1 MCGGQAIGWCW
12 INGHIKNDLSF
23 LDIKPVS
30 RFAQAG
36 GGFFLLTTFAN
47 LSKFSPSFAAA
58 ASGTIRA
65 MNKLTLSPGAA
76 PVKILVVDDHPN
88 TATTLARAIA
98 QLGNGV
104 HVVSATSG
112 REALAQ
118 VDDGAAD
125 ILITDM
131 IMPEMTGLELIEKLN
146 AHSAGRPA
154 FSFLMTAYDVPG
166 LKVTARRLKVKDVIV
181 KPVQPERICQIITE
195 AIDEMNQVK
204 PITQQR
210 ATQKKFSILIVDDLA
225 DNLTLLARYLE
236 NEGYAYIKAKDGFEA
251 LKKVRSELPDLV
263 LLDVNMPE
271 KDGFAVLSEIRSD
284 PATMHIPVIILTA
297 ARLDP
302 MDMQS
307 GLNMGADD
315 YITKPFDRREL
326 LARIRTKLRVKEAE
340 DIIRRRNRELNLLPE
355 IGKDLSARL
364 DIHELSDLILRRT
377 VETLGAMLGHIILLN
392 TKNPLHKEYQVSNQE
407 SEASD
412 FRLPLLNELLKQI
425 KENREGI
432 LIDNTSLDPRWQ
444 SHKDDPA
451 RSVVLVPMFGRFNLL
466 GLLVLVHE
474 QPGYFTIEHQLLLQA
489 IVSQAAIALENASLY
504 TNMAQQQHKLSA
516 ILQSAADAIMMF
528 DEDSSLAMLNPTAQ
542 GLFPDHENIL
552 GLPLARNRGYD
563 KFIAALEKTF
573 SSSESHSEEIHWPDK
588 RIFNARFTP
597 IDGGGCVVVFHDVT
611 RFKELEKVKDE
622 FIATASHDLRNPLT
636 SIKGYSQLIQ
646 HMGPLN
652 DNQADFVKR
661 IQNAVTHMTELVENM
676 LDLAKMDMGAEK
688 KQEVL
693 DVAVLIEQLADEFK
707 PQAEAKEQTIRL
719 EKTETDSKVRGE
731 ALKIRQALRN
741 LIGNAIKYTP
751 NGGTVTLSSKREA
764 GVVSIHIQDTG
775 YGIPAADLPHLFK
788 RFYRVRNNGH
798 DEIEGNGLG
807 LAIVKSIAVGH
818 GGDVTVESEKGKG
831 TCFTFSLPL
840 VDEP

>member
-1 MCGGQAIGWCW
+1 
-12 INGHIKNDLSF
+12 
-23 LDIKPVS
+23 
-30 RFAQAG
+30 
-36 GGFFLLTTFAN
+36 
-47 LSKFSPSFAAA
+47 
-58 ASGTIRA
+58 
-65 MNKLTLSPGAA
+65 
-76 PVKILVVDDHPN
+76 
-88 TATTLARAIA
+88 
-98 QLGNGV
+98 
-104 HVVSATSG
+104 
-112 REALAQ
+112 
-118 VDDGAAD
+118 
-125 ILITDM
+125 
-131 IMPEMTGLELIEKLN
+131 
-146 AHSAGRPA
+146 
-154 FSFLMTAYDVPG
+154 
-166 LKVTARRLKVKDVIV
+166 
-181 KPVQPERICQIITE
+181 
-195 AIDEMNQVK
+195 MNQVK
-204 PITQQR
+204 PASQQK
-210 ATQKKFSILIVDDLA
+210 ASQKKFNILIVDDLA

-251 LKKVRSELPDLV
+251 LKKVRTELPDLV
-263 LLDVNMPE
+263 LLDINMPD

-284 PATMHIPVIILTA
+284 VSTMHIPVIILTA

-340 DIIRRRNRELNLLPE
+340 DVIRRRNRELNLLPE

-392 TKNPLHKEYQVSNQE
+392 TKSPLHKEYHVS
-407 SEASD
+407 SHEAQTND
-412 FRLPLLNELLKQI
+412 FQLPLLNELLEQI
-425 KENREGI
+425 KQNREGI
-432 LIDNTSLDPRWQ
+432 LIDDTRKDVRWQ

-474 QPGYFTIEHQLLLQA
+474 QPGYFNFEHQLLLQA
-489 IVSQAAIALENASLY
+489 IVSQAAIALENAGLY
-504 TNMAQQQHKLSA
+504 TSMAQQQHKLSA

-528 DEDSSLAMLNPTAQ
+528 DEDGSLAMLNPTAE
-542 GLFPDHENIL
+542 GLFPDHETIL

-563 KFIAALEKTF
+563 KLTAALEKTF
-573 SSSESHSEEIHWPDK
+573 SSSEPHSEEIPWTDK
-588 RIFNARFTP
+588 RIFNARLTP
-597 IDGGGCVVVFHDVT
+597 IAEGGCVVVFHDVT

-661 IQNAVTHMTELVENM
+661 IQNAVVHMTELVENM

-688 KQEVL
+688 KQEIL
-693 DVAVLIEQLADEFK
+693 DVTVLLEQLADEFK
-707 PQAEAKEQTIRL
+707 PQAEAKEQTIIL
-719 EKTETDSKVRGE
+719 KETATSSKVRGE

-751 NGGTVTLSSKREA
+751 NGGQVMLSAEQHEHTAR
-764 GVVSIHIQDTG
+764 INIQDTG

-807 LAIVKSIAVGH
+807 LAIVKSIAMGH
-818 GGDVTVESEKGKG
+818 GGDVTVESEPGKG

-840 VDEP
+840 VDES